1 MEIRKWSKGVMKDAG
16 RFKSC
21 GPCHFQGQ
29 QSFWTGDSDPG
40 DGGVCC
46 PSHCQGVSAQQL
58 AKRETFRITARQ
70 AVLSDGDPVELFA
83 NSRLPGEMDTWT
95 RRCPSPQPAT
105 SRRFSGAG
113 TKPMASSDIN
123 TIVQEHRPRIL
134 PWCVNPH
141 PFPTWYL
148 GGGGVVGGPRPRP
161 CERGPVAP
169 SQATP
174 IPSKGTC
181 CLSPQV
187 WLGYSTERK
196 SALPEEWSL

>member
-105 SRRFSGAG
+105 SRHFSRTG

-141 PFPTWYL
+141 PFPTGYL
-148 GGGGVVGGPRPRP
+148 GGWRGSGWSTSQTLRTWPCRPVP
-161 CERGPVAP
+161 GHTHPLRGDV
-169 SQATP
+169 
-174 IPSKGTC
+174 
-181 CLSPQV
+181 
-187 WLGYSTERK
+187 
-196 SALPEEWSL
+196 LPEPPGLARVQHREEVSPP